1 MNYNESCLAAELLI
15 SELDLSVEGD
25 PMFDSVSPYF
35 AGRTKGM
42 LAVLILAVGGLFGY
56 SMHQRSQV
64 NRLSSEN
71 SQIVALLKDT
81 RAQMVTLSFKL
92 DSIAPQP
99 ALQPANLSVATPAPI
114 PQKQQHIVA
123 KKRHS
128 AGDPRFR
135 RIQTQLDAQGKAIES
150 TRQELASARS
160 DLQGSIA
167 RTHDELV
174 VLQKKGE
181 RNYYE
186 FDLDKSKQFQR
197 TGPVGISLRKAN
209 TKHMYADLELRVDD
223 AQISKKHV
231 NIFEPA
237 FFYLGDEHRAVELVI
252 NSVKKNHIH
261 GYISAPKFAASELSV
276 ASSSTSGDNP
286 QQQPDAASKP
296 RQRLAVPR

>member
-1 MNYNESCLAAELLI
+1 
-15 SELDLSVEGD
+15 
-25 PMFDSVSPYF
+25 MFDSVSPYL

-56 SMHQRSQV
+56 SMHQRNVV

-81 RAQMVTLSFKL
+81 RAQMVTLSSKL
-92 DSIAPQP
+92 DTMAPQP
-99 ALQPANLSVATPAPI
+99 AAQQPNPSPTQATVI
-114 PQKQQHIVA
+114 PQKQSAERHVTA
-123 KKRHS
+123 KKRRS

-150 TRQELASARS
+150 TRQELASTRS

-167 RTHDELV
+167 KTHEELV

-231 NIFEPA
+231 NLFEPA

-261 GYISAPKFAASELSV
+261 GYISAPKYSASELSV